1 VFAKSPVDR
10 SRPDT
15 VCSAPMAYEFTLTRR
30 IEFAETD
37 MAGIVHFAN
46 FYRMMENTE
55 HAFFRSLGF
64 SIHGDYDGV
73 HIGWPRV
80 STSCDFFK
88 PLRFEDM
95 VDVQLLVAEVR
106 NRSIRYGFRF
116 WKTENGERV
125 EVARGMVSTVC
136 ASVDKKA
143 GVIAAVPIPE
153 VIRARIAAAPAEM
166 LTIFSPSPAK

>member
-1 VFAKSPVDR
+1 
-10 SRPDT
+10 
-15 VCSAPMAYEFTLTRR
+15 
-30 IEFAETD
+30 
-37 MAGIVHFAN
+37 VHFAN
-46 FYRMMENTE
+46 FHRMMENTE

-80 STSCDFFK
+80 STACDFFK
-88 PLRFEDM
+88 PLRFED
-95 VDVQLLVAEVR
+95 VVEIQLIVIEVR
-106 NRSIRYGFRF
+106 NRAIRYGFRF
-116 WKTENGERV
+116 WKDEGGERL

-153 VIRARIAAAPAEM
+153 VIRAKITVAPPEM
-166 LTIFSPSPAK
+166 LAIFSPSAAK

>member
-1 VFAKSPVDR
+1 
-10 SRPDT
+10 
-15 VCSAPMAYEFTLTRR
+15 MAYEFTLTRR

-46 FYRMMENTE
+46 FYRMMENAE

-95 VDVQLLVAEVR
+95 VDVQLIVAEVR

-116 WKTENGERV
+116 WRTDGAERV

-153 VIRARIAAAPAEM
+153 VIRAKISAAPPEL

>member
-1 VFAKSPVDR
+1 MVNSPVDR
-10 SRPDT
+10 TAPLA
-15 VCSAPMAYEFTLTRR
+15 VCCAPMAYEFTLTRR

-80 STSCDFFK
+80 STACDFFK

-95 VDVQLLVAEVR
+95 VDVQLIVAEVR

-116 WKTENGERV
+116 WKTEGGERV
-125 EVARGMVSTVC
+125 EVARGVVSTVC

-153 VIRARIAAAPAEM
+153 SIRSQIVAAPAEM
-166 LTIFSPSPAK
+166 LTVFSPPSAK